1 MVFASWGPLGRPLG
15 GLLGRLSAIMGR
27 LGAILGRP
35 GVLRLSSELLRAIL
49 EASRAALAAR
59 WRHHENPGVARSS
72 QGFEAPPPRPA
83 FWWRRGPP
91 SRQKTGGRKRE
102 AGNRTGET
110 KGQTTKRTAPKPL
123 IAALRPRRGPADL
136 TCLLIDRLMDESI
149 DGLSE

>member
-15 GLLGRLSAIMGR
+15 GLLGRLGAILGR

-91 SRQKTGGRKRE
+91 SRQKTGGRKQDWRD
-102 AGNRTGET
+102 
-110 KGQTTKRTAPKPL
+110 KGTNNKEDSRGARLRSLAPL
-123 IAALRPRRGPADL
+123 AGPADIYIYIYIYM
-136 TCLLIDRLMDESI
+136 CV
-149 DGLSE
+149 